1 MISIGSIQ
9 SKAKLVGKNRK
20 AIQDKFSKIE
30 NGLKDACNG
39 ISFYGGTSKDIELHS
54 FDHIDIHGC
63 LSFRKG
69 VLSVTYYE
77 INDGERQIVNY
88 VDSQICYEEETKHI
102 SKCSD
107 AWLEKLSQKE
117 VLDSLLSSIDRNVQS
132 ILETS
137 DASRKTLESTL
148 QSQSTQLAKNH
159 QKALKKIGESRL
171 LEDWNLARDKIESD
185 PSDSVT
191 RSSSYI
197 ESVCRKILT
206 EQKEPLPKT
215 ITTVSLV
222 KACEKVLK
230 LQYAEAERD
239 IKQIIGGIKG
249 VVGGIGALR
258 THFGTAH
265 GKSPDD
271 FEIDSHY
278 ARLANDSAAAVSL
291 FLLYRHKVKL
301 NT

>member
-39 ISFYGGTSKDIELHS
+39 ISFYGGTSKDIGLDRFEHMER
-54 FDHIDIHGC
+54 HGC
-63 LSFRKG
+63 LSFHKG
-69 VLSVTYYE
+69 VLSFTYYD
-77 INDGERQIVNY
+77 ISDGERQIVNF
-88 VDSQICYEEETKHI
+88 VDGQIFYKEETKHI
-102 SKCSD
+102 SECSD

-117 VLDSLLSSIDRNVQS
+117 VLDSLLSSIDRNLQS

-159 QKALKKIGESRL
+159 KEELKQIGESRL
-171 LEDWNLARDKIESD
+171 FEDWNLARDKIESD

-230 LQYAEAERD
+230 LKNAEAERD